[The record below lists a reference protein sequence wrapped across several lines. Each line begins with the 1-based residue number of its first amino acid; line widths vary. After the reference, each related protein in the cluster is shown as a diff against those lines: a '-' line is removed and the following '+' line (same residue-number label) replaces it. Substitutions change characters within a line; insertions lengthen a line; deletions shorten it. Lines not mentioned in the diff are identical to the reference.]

1 MTSDNRKQEVLAVAI
16 LFFVLT
22 WVTVCLR
29 VYVRLCLRTIWGKD
43 DSYMVATQLVFTVY
57 LCFQIV
63 AAVHGTGQH
72 RWRLSDHDAK
82 TALLFWYLCEV
93 MYVVTNGL
101 LKFSIGY
108 FYLRVAVKRNHIW
121 CIRILMGGTVLCCL
135 IYLFL
140 VMLQCS
146 PVSAF
151 WEIHPASSKCIPKG
165 PTLGISYALAAIN
178 AAADWILG
186 LLPFWMVWGLNM
198 KTKTK
203 IVVACILA
211 FAAIGSTGTVVR
223 MGYIHTLYDG
233 PDFLYATTDVAIW
246 STVEP
251 GIGIVASSIA
261 TYRPLVYHILQLLG
275 FADAPYEQSTS
286 FDYTGKGRDYRRS
299 LSVSDL
305 VPTEMGIMTSHV
317 TGPAPTGWGGAP
329 RTPKID
335 ISDEILPHTTTPD
348 NQILQ
353 TVSVHQQ
360 SEGPPKLELRASFHN
375 NLARGSMFSLGRF
388 RISE

>member
-1 MTSDNRKQEVLAVAI
+1 M
-16 LFFVLT
+16 
-22 WVTVCLR
+22 
-29 VYVRLCLRTIWGKD
+29 
-43 DSYMVATQLVFTVY
+43 
-57 LCFQIV
+57 
-63 AAVHGTGQH
+63 
-72 RWRLSDHDAK
+72 
-82 TALLFWYLCEV
+82 
-93 MYVVTNGL
+93 
-101 LKFSIGY
+101 
-108 FYLRVAVKRNHIW
+108 
-121 CIRILMGGTVLCCL
+121 
-135 IYLFL
+135 
-140 VMLQCS
+140 
-146 PVSAF
+146 
-151 WEIHPASSKCIPKG
+151 
-165 PTLGISYALAAIN
+165 
-178 AAADWILG
+178 
-186 LLPFWMVWGLNM
+186 
-198 KTKTK
+198 
-203 IVVACILA
+203 
-211 FAAIGSTGTVVR
+211 
-223 MGYIHTLYDG
+223 
-233 PDFLYATTDVAIW
+233 
-246 STVEP
+246 EP